1 MTPHSDG
8 QALPERFEDI
18 EALEQVLTT
27 PDAGLI
33 ADLARVDGDI
43 AILGAG
49 GKMGPTLAR
58 LARNAAPGKT
68 IHAVSRFS
76 NRDERDRLDAHGVST
91 IAADLMDRDA
101 LAALPEV
108 ANVIFM
114 AGHKFGADDNP
125 GLTWAMNVHLPAL
138 VAERFAKARIV
149 AMSTGCVYPFVST
162 ESQGSTEDIAP
173 DPPGEYAQSCV
184 GRERMFQYF
193 SALHG
198 TPGRLIR
205 LNYAIDM
212 RYGVLHDIASKVA
225 SGQEIDVTMGHANMI
240 WQGDANA
247 QVLRA
252 LAHCTT
258 PTSPLNVTG
267 PETVSIRWAAQRLGA
282 LLDKPVRIVGEEAP
296 TAWLNNP
303 AQALGLFGYPRVP
316 LDRMMRWTADWV
328 TSGKPTHGKPTKFEV
343 RDGRY

>member
-1 MTPHSDG
+1 MNAHSDG
-8 QALPERFEDI
+8 NALPERFEDI
-18 EALEQVLTT
+18 EALERFLST

-58 LARNAAPGKT
+58 LAQSAAPEKT

-76 NRDERDRLDAHGVST
+76 NKDERKRLDAHGVST

-101 LAALPEV
+101 LAALPDV

-114 AGHKFGADDNP
+114 AGHKFGANDNP

-149 AMSTGCVYPFVST
+149 AMSTGCVYPFVPT
-162 ESQGSTEDIAP
+162 DSQGPTEDMPP

-212 RYGVLHDIASKVA
+212 RYGVLHDIAAKVA
-225 SGQEIDVTMGHANMI
+225 AGEEIDVTTGHANMI
-240 WQGDANA
+240 WQGDANS
-247 QVLRA
+247 QILRA

-258 PTSPLNVTG
+258 PTTPLNVSG
-267 PETVSIRWAAQRLGA
+267 PETVSIRWAAKRFGE
-282 LLDKPVRIVGEEAP
+282 LLDRPAKIVGEEAS
-296 TAWLNNP
+296 TGWLNNP
-303 AQALGLFGYPRVP
+303 AQALGLFGYPNVP
-316 LDRMMRWTADWV
+316 LDLMMRWTADWV
-328 TSGKPTHGKPTKFEV
+328 TGNKPTHGKPTKFEV